1 MIQHLQNNSK
11 DATSFTKQTNNDLQ
25 NKHNDYKTKLNE
37 HKGYKAYIIAL
48 LQ

>member
-1 MIQHLQNNSK
+1 MQHLQNKHERCNQFYK
-11 DATSFTKQTNNDLQ
+11 TKHDERSNI
-25 NKHNDYKTKLNE
+25 YKTKLNK